1 MLSCS
6 SSSKLCDPIGSRVII
21 DLASLT
27 TTNNVCAEGQG
38 ACVYNKIG
46 DFSYAQQLQGK
57 QKNVKRKKERKIS
70 FEIAL

>member
-1 MLSCS
+1 MSVWR
-6 SSSKLCDPIGSRVII
+6 GRGRGR
-21 DLASLT
+21 
-27 TTNNVCAEGQG
+27 GQG